1 MEGRERF
8 GAGGA
13 LVMSYLFLPKRG
25 EKNPKLIRKITNTFY
40 LSAEYPDAS
49 YTAFLHFSLLV
60 MYDSKAK
67 TNELE
72 S

>member
-1 MEGRERF
+1 MEGVERF

-13 LVMSYLFLPKRG
+13 FVMSYLLLLQRG
-25 EKNPKLIRKITNTFY
+25 ERNLKQIWKITNIFH

-49 YTAFLHFSLLV
+49 YTAFLQVSLFV
-60 MYDSKAK
+60 MFDSKAK

-72 S
+72 L